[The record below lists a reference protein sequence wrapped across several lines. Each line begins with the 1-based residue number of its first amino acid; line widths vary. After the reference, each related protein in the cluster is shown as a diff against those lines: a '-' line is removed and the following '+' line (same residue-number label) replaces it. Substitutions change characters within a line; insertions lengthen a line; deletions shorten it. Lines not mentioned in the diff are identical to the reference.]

1 MKKSIFNRNLC
12 FILLLFFL
20 YIISFSCKEKK
31 SDIQWVNDGITMISE
46 EVNLDDENYI
56 KSIRILY
63 DNLSEKEKKKI
74 NDYQK
79 LVEAEEKIY
88 NLKLQSG
95 KIIELKFS
103 QDISS
108 LSLKYIS
115 GDDEIEKKLS
125 ENDAIDFISK
135 LSQISGERKN
145 KNGANKEKYVDIL
158 IGNTIITCFYES
170 DYFIINDSTFV
181 FIRGNL
187 DFVFTYFDK

>member
-12 FILLLFFL
+12 LILLFVFL
-20 YIISFSCKEKK
+20 CIISFSCKEKK

-158 IGNTIITCFYES
+158 IGDTIITCFYES
-170 DYFIINDSTFV
+170 DYFIINDNTFV

-187 DFVFTYFDK
+187 DFVFAYFDK